1 MNDLSTLITGSD
13 YFLVAVYAILGYM
26 LMRYFIFRN
35 MNQSFYG
42 IIKLFFT
49 LKVFCF
55 LLMCLLTIYYWK
67 EGDAIF
73 YYGEGQNLF
82 QLFKEDLSNIKYLFL
97 PVESYQTRIG
107 LDSDLI
113 KTYNGSG
120 TESSFLVSKLCA
132 ILYPFSLGRYLLVNF
147 FFCLISSVAQIKLFI
162 VLSKR
167 YPHLSGSIS
176 LCVLFMPTLLL
187 YATPIFKETLCFAFI
202 GFGAYNIYRILK
214 KENVAL
220 NIFSL
225 LVNLSLI
232 FLVKPYVLYA
242 MLLSVALVSFI
253 GFIIKK
259 MRGSALSK
267 MITSVFVLMLLAAFI
282 SNLSL
287 FDPYIL
293 IFTDTSNFLQ
303 EQYSNSLGES
313 SSFGIGEM
321 ETTFKG
327 LLLKL
332 PIGAY
337 TTYFRPHLW
346 EVRKPIIL
354 FSALE
359 CFFILCLSIW
369 TFLKNG
375 KYLLRFLREDKFAR
389 YLFVYTIILSAI
401 IGLTTFN
408 FGTLIRYKVPGVP
421 FFWFFI
427 FMLFYYTPPPPQD
440 KKKVLPKEVVPEENS
455 IL

>member
-1 MNDLSTLITGSD
+1 MNDLSTLIKGSD
-13 YFLVAVYAILGYM
+13 YFLVGIYAILGYM

-35 MNQSFYG
+35 MNKSFYG
-42 IIKLFFT
+42 ILKLFFT

-55 LLMCLLTIYYWK
+55 LLMCLLTIFYWK

-97 PVESYQTRIG
+97 PVESYQNRIS

-132 ILYPFSLGRYLLVNF
+132 LLYPFSMGRYLLVNF
-147 FFCLISSVAQIKLFI
+147 FFCLISAIAQVKLFI
-162 VLSKR
+162 ILSKR
-167 YPHLSGSIS
+167 YPHLTGSIS
-176 LCVLFMPTLLL
+176 LCILFMPTLLL

-202 GFGAYNIYRILK
+202 GFGAFNIYQIIK
-214 KENVAL
+214 KEKVTL
-220 NIFSL
+220 NIFYL
-225 LVNLSLI
+225 LLNLFLI

-242 MLLSVALVSFI
+242 MVITVALVSFI
-253 GFIIKK
+253 GFIIRR
-259 MRGSALSK
+259 MRGSVISK
-267 MITSVFVLMLLAAFI
+267 ILTSAFVILLMAALLA
-282 SNLSL
+282 NLSL

-327 LLLKL
+327 LLKKL

-359 CFFILCLSIW
+359 CFFILCLTIW
-369 TFLKNG
+369 AFLRNG
-375 KYLLRFLREDKFAR
+375 KYFFKLLREDKFAR
-389 YLFVYTIILSAI
+389 YVFVYTIILSAI

-421 FFWFFI
+421 FFWLFI
-427 FMLFYYTPPPPQD
+427 FMLFYYTPSLQD
-440 KKKVLPKEVVPEENS
+440 KKKVLPGEVVPN
-455 IL
+455 